1 MWCFCCFKCPQILSS
16 STGLSS
22 LIIQLGSLTLLPDSV
37 MPPPPGHQYLGWSWS
52 FPSSFYCRSYRSYV
66 SSSRLKDR
74 WMECS
79 SLHPALPPSQP
90 RHHNKQPCK
99 KHLHLWTVYKFTDI
113 DLWRLAGPDIRL
125 FRGISF
131 SSLPLFLKDI
141 LSVNVTVHILNI
153 ATLQERRER
162 QLGAQPMTR
171 GQEPR
176 RDLCQGWGWWR
187 KLFLVGSET
196 GCHSRRRPLR
206 GRLGSEGHVG
216 RSRERTNWIWNC
228 VDLTAS

>member
-1 MWCFCCFKCPQILSS
+1 M
-16 STGLSS
+16 
-22 LIIQLGSLTLLPDSV
+22 
-37 MPPPPGHQYLGWSWS
+37 
-52 FPSSFYCRSYRSYV
+52 
-66 SSSRLKDR
+66 
-74 WMECS
+74 
-79 SLHPALPPSQP
+79 
-90 RHHNKQPCK
+90 
-99 KHLHLWTVYKFTDI
+99 
-113 DLWRLAGPDIRL
+113 AGPDIRL

-206 GRLGSEGHVG
+206 GRLGSEGHVERRAEWTWAICG
-216 RSRERTNWIWNC
+216 LDEMGIRETMAVRPKQSQSCCNFSVRLCVPTSHRS
-228 VDLTAS
+228 